1 MFSEEKVT
9 HMAAYLLLRNER
21 RMPYIKL
28 LKLLYL
34 AERQAFNKWGSSMS
48 GDRFVSMP
56 HGPVMSQTY
65 DLMKGFGS
73 EHGSWQSLIQDEAD
87 YDVSLKPEVD
97 NDDLEELSRS
107 EMKILDSISEAYGHM
122 KPFQLVDYTHDNCS
136 EWKDPQGSSFPIK
149 PEAIFRALG
158 KDDLEVEKL
167 IDKNREEQALD
178 SIRALLR

>member
-9 HMAAYLLLRNER
+9 HMAAYLLLKNDR
-21 RMPYIKL
+21 RMPCIKL

-34 AERQAFNKWGSSMS
+34 AERQAFDKWGSSMS

-65 DLMKGFGS
+65 DLMKGFGHKQS
-73 EHGSWQSLIQDEAD
+73 TWQSLIQDEAD
-87 YDVSLKPEVD
+87 YDVSLKPDTEIEELD
-97 NDDLEELSRS
+97 ELSRS
-107 EMKILDSISEAYGHM
+107 EMRILDSIIETYGHM
-122 KPFQLVDYTHDNCS
+122 GPFQLVDFTHDSCD
-136 EWKDPQGSSFPIK
+136 EWQDPQGSSFPIK

-158 KDDLEVEKL
+158 KNDLEVKKL
-167 IDKNREEQALD
+167 VDKNREEQALD